1 MQLTSRQLVLSQYPH
16 AHIVPY
22 EYRGKMYK
30 VVDCPHYG
38 NFYTN
43 SWRHYVS
50 EKAAWIDAAK
60 ELKLRMVRL
69 LSE

>member
-1 MQLTSRQLVLSQYPH
+1 MRLTNRQLVLSQYPD
-16 AHIVPY
+16 AHIAHY
-22 EYRGKMYK
+22 KWNGKMYK

-50 EKAAWIDAAK
+50 EKAAWDDAAK
-60 ELKLRMVRL
+60 EIKLQMVRL